1 MQTMS
6 YTDSFLSVLPPL
18 IALSVAL
25 ISRRV
30 IVALSC
36 GIVAGALLISEF
48 SFISSTEYLGN
59 LALGLVWDDGAANG
73 WNIQIIAFLLL
84 LGAMTSLMTATGS
97 TSAFANWAKKRIQT
111 RRQATMTTAL
121 LSFVVF
127 VDDYFHSLAVGSVT
141 RPLTDQAGVSRA
153 KLAYLLDSTAAP
165 MCVLMPLSSWG
176 AYIIALVGGLLVTHG
191 ISDISPLAA
200 FASMVPL
207 NFYAIFALLM
217 ALAVAYFNL
226 NIGPMRQH
234 ESAAE
239 QGQLFD
245 AEKGTPAGSVN
256 HDFEADNGSPLGL
269 VLPIVILTLVTFSS
283 FVITGAAALEQEQ
296 NFTLLAALENTDVT
310 ISLVYGGIVGLLIS
324 GLFAIRQ
331 RLSLAQVGKAVYLG
345 FKAMLPAIII
355 LLFAWS
361 ISGVIG
367 DLETGKYLASQLD
380 GAMNPA
386 MLPMLIFVLAG
397 LMAFAT
403 GTSWGTF
410 GIMLPIAADMAV
422 ASEVSLMLPMLS
434 AVLAG
439 AVFGDHCSPIS
450 DTTILSSTGSACHHI
465 DHVATQLPYALLV
478 AAISML
484 SYLVMGLSGSVSAA
498 LSVGLVAFAIVTGAL
513 YHRQQTAAMALNNSI

>member
-25 ISRRV
+25 ITRRV
-30 IVALSC
+30 IIALSC

-48 SFISSTEYLGN
+48 SFISSAEYLGN
-59 LALGLVWDDGAANG
+59 LALDLVWDDGAANG

-200 FASMVPL
+200 FATMVPL

-217 ALAVAYFNL
+217 ALVVAYFNL

-245 AEKGTPAGSVN
+245 AAKGTPAGSVN

-269 VLPIVILTLVTFSS
+269 VLPIVVLTLVTFSS
-283 FVITGAAALEQEQ
+283 FVITGAAALEEQ
-296 NFTLLAALENTDVT
+296 SFSLLAALENTEVT
-310 ISLVYGGIVGLLIS
+310 ISLVYGGLVGLLIS
-324 GLFAIRQ
+324 VVFAIRQ
-331 RLSLAQVGKAVYLG
+331 RLSVAQVGQAIYLG
-345 FKAMLPAIII
+345 LKAMLPAIII

-380 GAMNPA
+380 GAINPA

-478 AAISML
+478 AGISML

-498 LSVGLVAFAIVTGAL
+498 LSIGLVVFAIVTGAL
-513 YHRQQTAAMALNNSI
+513 YHRQQTAATALNNSL

>member
-18 IALSVAL
+18 IALFIAL
-25 ISRRV
+25 ITRRV
-30 IVALSC
+30 IAALSC

-48 SFISSTEYLGN
+48 SFVSSAQYLGN
-59 LALGLVWDDGAANG
+59 LTLGLVWGDGAANS
-73 WNIQIIAFLLL
+73 WNIQIIVFLLL

-97 TSAFANWAKKRIQT
+97 TFAFANWAKKRIQT
-111 RRQATMTTAL
+111 RRQATMVTAL

-176 AYIIALVGGLLVTHG
+176 AYIIALVGGILVTHG
-191 ISDISPLAA
+191 ITDISPLAA

-217 ALAVAYFNL
+217 ALTVAYFNI
-226 NIGPMRQH
+226 NIGPMHQH

-245 AEKGTPAGSVN
+245 SAKGTPAGSIS

-269 VLPIVILTLVTFSS
+269 VLPIAVLTVVTFSS
-283 FVITGAAALEQEQ
+283 FVITGALALEDQS
-296 NFTLLAALENTDVT
+296 FTLLAALENTDVT

-324 GLFAIRQ
+324 VLFAIRQ
-331 RLSLAQVGKAVYLG
+331 RLSLAQLTQSIYLG
-345 FKAMLPAIII
+345 LKAMLPAIVI

-380 GAMNPA
+380 DAINPA

-422 ASEVSLMLPMLS
+422 ASEISLILPMLS

-450 DTTILSSTGSACHHI
+450 DTTILSSTGSGCHHI

-498 LSVGLVAFAIVTGAL
+498 LSIGLVAFAIVTGTL
-513 YHRQQTAAMALNNSI
+513 YHRQQTVAVALNNSL